1 MIRNKASL
9 PEDGL
14 FVYELIYHDAYAV
27 RTRRTPGFGEPG
39 QTVVKSG
46 QIISANRRVYGPSG
60 DVFVRLED
68 GSGWLFET
76 KGGIPALRRL
86 HVDTGLFV
94 YQVTNRRTAIC
105 LRSRPD
111 FGLDYRIGADK
122 LLRDGQFFVA
132 TARVRGEHGD
142 RFVRVA
148 NTKGWVFETKDNH
161 RTLTEIETHHVDCMY
176 EVVHH
181 EGIDLRMWPDLDEA
195 YSTQP
200 AVNVP
205 CGAIVSAMVFVHGE
219 FNDKFVLVNYE
230 ETMGWLFET
239 KEGSRYL
246 QGWGLKPP
254 PIAGSEGSH
263 VQLALG
269 PWEGSWLLILDEN
282 DGLHRWQT
290 HLWNNIPDDLARQLD
305 YIIERKRRVSKLAV
319 GSDGTWFLQAE
330 RYNGE
335 SVRHYWNQACTELA
349 RAYRSP
355 KGLRQVALGRDTN
368 DYGVVFERDGFNTL
382 GLDGELLDEMHRAK
396 EVQKLFLLR
405 CAAVHTQD
413 YFLAT
418 DADFG
423 WRISNQ
429 WLREEVERNYE
440 NVCQIALGNMGEW
453 VMTLHDRYLCSTS
466 VELEMEQELAN
477 FFNRQRQ
484 RREHRLLVLAN
495 WEEETLRRKKQGVSS
510 SALKLLSKEDPMY
523 KIGWDDSDA
532 WKLVVNDGKYPG
544 FSCAPLGPQDTPLWV
559 SYQIHP
565 AYSSPRGD
573 YSNDLDQEHRIPL
586 RSPPGSP
593 GSSPVRRLQLD
604 SPQRSP
610 PRSAS
615 RGGPGSPTSPSS
627 SPLRSPSSPGGPPL
641 QSKGSMAGATGAGTH
656 RGGSAARTKKQR
668 PQSARVAAQPDRHSV
683 TPGKAPLY
691 SPVNPP
697 MEMPSASSPQRG
709 TMGNLQE
716 SPVPRNSKENWGLY
730 RSPEK
735 SLGAKAGDDYKTQLE
750 QVSGQL
756 VLKVFVDAVKRDSG
770 VDGGQTSAALGI
782 IVKGSA
788 SGKVIMEVKE
798 TLGATHTL
806 LHAKFKA
813 VIAGLKAAYSLKAT
827 RADIYSDCKEVCN
840 QIYGVTQPTDQQSAS
855 LKEGVLRIACKLNHV
870 QIHVVSEGSN
880 TMAARLANEAL
891 DTSPVRLQRI
901 VHY

>member
-495 WEEETLRRKKQGVSS
+495 WEEETLRRKKQGIARTALPQLRYSLQNIGVSS

-532 WKLVVNDGKYPG
+532 WKLVVNDGNTSRLLKNEN
-544 FSCAPLGPQDTPLWV
+544 LGMLITHNFYMPHD
-559 SYQIHP
+559 
-565 AYSSPRGD
+565 
-573 YSNDLDQEHRIPL
+573 E
-586 RSPPGSP
+586 
-593 GSSPVRRLQLD
+593 
-604 SPQRSP
+604 
-610 PRSAS
+610 AS
-615 RGGPGSPTSPSS
+615 WA
-627 SPLRSPSSPGGPPL
+627 
-641 QSKGSMAGATGAGTH
+641 QSMVWRTAMRALERCKRDEAT
-656 RGGSAARTKKQR
+656 
-668 PQSARVAAQPDRHSV
+668 
-683 TPGKAPLY
+683 
-691 SPVNPP
+691 
-697 MEMPSASSPQRG
+697 G

-855 LKEGVLRIACKLNHV
+855 LKEGVLRIACGLTADCFH
-870 QIHVVSEGSN
+870 
-880 TMAARLANEAL
+880 RLGGILSEAL
-891 DTSPVRLQRI
+891 NLGKVPSLLVLDPERVPPLSVLNPEEVPSPSALNPDKVLSSLLVLRNACLRMLWGVQAS
-901 VHY
+901 